1 MDYKEQLKSPKWQ
14 KKRLEI
20 MERDAFQCQ
29 CCLEKDKTLVVHH
42 ITYVS
47 GLMAWEYDNDLLITI
62 CEGCHESVHYH
73 IEKKM
78 YDNEILYT
86 FFKCNPI
93 YIDIYKRRLIEF
105 VSEKG
110 SVLGIKELIRLLMS
124 QTINKDQ
131 I

>member
-1 MDYKEQLKSPKWQ
+1 
-14 KKRLEI
+14 
-20 MERDAFQCQ
+20 
-29 CCLEKDKTLVVHH
+29 
-42 ITYVS
+42 
-47 GLMAWEYDNDLLITI
+47 
-62 CEGCHESVHYH
+62 
-73 IEKKM
+73 M